1 MKTMNF
7 MISLLSLIFL
17 GQILS
22 CSSLKKAKLSENPD
36 FEKNAEK
43 FVITSP
49 LSHSP
54 SQSNKFII
62 EDVSADTV
70 FEIETHSERPESDRN
85 TIEEKTTEEGY
96 KVKSKEFTSYKFYIA
111 KPFYENHYEV
121 IGKATRFRTEED
133 KGDRGTESTQL
144 AYPLEFWIF
153 EEGKDVGK
161 ITVSEPDF
169 NLTFKIDALI
179 HQRQLQV
186 EYQPG
191 MSNNKNIAIENEQE
205 LLAFMQSKPAGFITT
220 KQEGEFFI
228 KQGLA
233 EELKSDILATYMIVE
248 TIMGINSGR

>member
-22 CSSLKKAKLSENPD
+22 CSSLKKAKLSENPE

-85 TIEEKTTEEGY
+85 TIEGKTTEEGY

-111 KPFYENHYEV
+111 KPFYESHYEV

-161 ITVSEPDF
+161 ITVSEPNL
-169 NLTFKIDALI
+169 NLTGDIAASI
-179 HQRQLQV
+179 HGKHLNLK
-186 EYQPG
+186 YQAD
-191 MSNNKNIAIENEQE
+191 MFNKTSVSFEDEQG
-205 LLAFMQSKPAGFITT
+205 LLAFFHSKSSGFIST
-220 KQEGEFFI
+220 KQKGEFLI
-228 KQGLA
+228 KHDLP
-233 EELKSDILATYMIVE
+233 EELKLDILATYMIVE